1 MLGLIAVGTSD
12 LPLRLRIW
20 LDGEML
26 YKSFGCLTRRAVAV
40 VVGTGVGDK

>member
-12 LPLRLRIW
+12 LPLCLRSWIA
-20 LDGEML
+20 GEML